1 MRLRRLPLAAVVALF
16 LVACGGSAVKHH
28 SYAAQ
33 TLDDLARVAK
43 ETALAQ
49 REAALRDAGLAAQA
63 KGENVSD
70 AIAAAA
76 LTYQKRIDVVN
87 GYIAAKDIYVRAV
100 LAAIAK
106 DADLATVVPM
116 LQKAL
121 IAYKAVQ
128 ALFKDDVPEVPAPV
142 KEMLK

>member
-1 MRLRRLPLAAVVALF
+1 MKLRRVPLAALVVLF
-16 LVACGGSAVKHH
+16 LAACGGSAVKHH

-33 TLDDLARVAK
+33 TLDDLAKVAK
-43 ETALAQ
+43 DTAMAQ
-49 REAALRDAGLAAQA
+49 REEALRTAGLEAQA
-63 KGENVSD
+63 KGQNVEE
-70 AIAAAA
+70 AVAAAA
-76 LTYQKRIDVVN
+76 LTYQKKIDVVN

-106 DADLATVVPM
+106 DADLATILPI

-121 IAYKAVQ
+121 VAYAGVR
-128 ALFKDDVPEVPAPV
+128 ALFKDDVPAVPEPV